1 MRRIPLNRT
10 AVEALRL
17 HRLAQTEEARLLGLT
32 QAPAWI
38 ITNEIGKPID
48 PSLLSKRWRAIVK
61 EAGVPAYSLH
71 ALRHTFATALLARNK
86 SPKVVQDLLGHS
98 SITVT
103 LDLYT
108 ASLDDLGREAVEA
121 LDIDTRSP
129 ISGS

>member
-1 MRRIPLNRT
+1 MSGVCRGIPLVRY
-10 AVEALRL
+10 AY
-17 HRLAQTEEARLLGLT
+17 
-32 QAPAWI
+32 
-38 ITNEIGKPID
+38 
-48 PSLLSKRWRAIVK
+48 
-61 EAGVPAYSLH
+61 AYSLH

-108 ASLDDLGREAVEA
+108 ANLDDLGREAVES
-121 LDIDTRSP
+121 LDIESRSP